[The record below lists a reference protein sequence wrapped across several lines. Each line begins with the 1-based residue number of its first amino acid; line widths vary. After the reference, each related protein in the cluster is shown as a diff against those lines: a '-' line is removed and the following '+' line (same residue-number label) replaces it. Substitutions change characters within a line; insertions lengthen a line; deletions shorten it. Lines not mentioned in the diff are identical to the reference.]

1 MDWQLAGII
10 CAIVL
15 AGWFAGA
22 ETVFLSFNK
31 ARLHA
36 WRRAGVPGAE
46 RVWFL
51 TEKPERY
58 VGTTLIGTNLLA
70 VIYSSLAAVWLESHR
85 VPPIYIFTLPPLAL
99 LVLAE
104 IVPKVIGR
112 QLADRI
118 ILAVGWG
125 LAWSRR
131 LLYPAVALVEA
142 GFSWVRRRWELGDS
156 SVNLVLS
163 RAEIATALDEAGS
176 GGAIS
181 MASHTLVQRFFRLS
195 ELRVSDVM
203 TPRTAIVGVP
213 EGTPVGEARRRMIT
227 SGYSRLPVYRG
238 SLDDIVG
245 VVFAREML
253 SSPADLPEITRPL
266 PMAPESMRVIKL
278 LPWMRRQRASL
289 AGVVDEF
296 GGLAGIVGLDD
307 LAQELVGPILDE
319 YDSDAAECLQVTRRV
334 WLAPGSARLSFI
346 SHRMGLDIHG
356 VRARS
361 LGGLVVELAGGI
373 PRSGV
378 EIRLSGA
385 MMRVIRASARGV
397 DLVRITLEDG
407 AEGGEHLEKAGEKI

>member
-15 AGWFAGA
+15 TGWFAGA
-22 ETVFLSFNK
+22 EIVFLSFNK

-51 TEKPERY
+51 IEKPERY

-112 QLADRI
+112 QLADRV
-118 ILAVGWG
+118 ILTVGWG

-142 GFSWVRRRWELGDS
+142 GFNRVRQRWELGDS

-163 RAEIATALDEAGS
+163 RVEIATALDEAGS

-181 MASHTLVQRFFRLS
+181 MASHVLIRRFFRLS

-203 TPRTAIVGVP
+203 TPRTAVVGVP

-253 SSPADLPEITRPL
+253 SNPADLPEIIRPL

-319 YDSDAAECLQVTRRV
+319 YDSDAAECLQVTQRV
-334 WLAPGSARLSFI
+334 WLAPGSARLSLI
-346 SHRMGLDIHG
+346 SHRIGLDFHG

-361 LGGLVVELAGGI
+361 LGGLAVELAGGI

-378 EIRLSGA
+378 EVRLSGA
-385 MMRVIRASARGV
+385 VMRVIRASARGV

-407 AEGGEHLEKAGEKI
+407 ARGGEHLENAGEKI